1 MNYRISHSDA
11 QYNKIQCI
19 KGIRAVTGVGLKGA
33 KDWVEE
39 MMDKGYMYLECR
51 VQDAQMLQR
60 DYGFTLGNTE
70 PLVPKELFEF
80 EGSNRFTYGEDEM
93 VYANGDIVAWQMPNK
108 VGLFFQSEDGTWK
121 AITYSDF
128 KLVREILAV
137 MG

>member
-1 MNYRISHSDA
+1 MKYRISHPEA
-11 QYNKIQCI
+11 QYNKIKCI
-19 KGIRAVTGVGLKGA
+19 KGIRAVTGLGLKEA
-33 KDWVEE
+33 KDWVED
-39 MMDKGYMYLECR
+39 MMYKGYMYLDCS
-51 VQDAQMLQR
+51 VGDAHILIEG
-60 DYGFTLGNTE
+60 YGFAVGNME

-93 VYANGDIVAWQMPNK
+93 VYAHGDIVAWQMPNK